1 MKRKVVV
8 FLIAF
13 LLFAFILSL
22 LIGSVRIPPA
32 EILSVLLGSSE
43 NENYRKMIIEVRI
56 PRILMGILVGASLSV
71 SGTIVQ
77 AIFRNPM
84 ADPYIL
90 GVSSGAAAGAVIG
103 MALFPSLLS
112 ISLFAFLGGLLAVF
126 TVYEIAKTNGR
137 VPVDTLLLS
146 GIAIGS
152 FLSALTSLLMYLTGN
167 YHNAISW
174 LLGSL
179 RNPSWNDVAVM
190 FFFTLLCSSLAY
202 SLSRELNVMLLGEE
216 TAVYVGV
223 DPERLKKS
231 SMVLVA
237 LMTSVAV
244 SFTGIIGFVGLVVP
258 HMMRRLVGPDHRVL
272 IPSSLLF
279 GATLMVLSDLLARN
293 LIEAEIPIGV
303 ITAMFG
309 APFFIYL
316 IKRRSF

>member
-1 MKRKVVV
+1 MRRGIIP
-8 FLIAF
+8 FLIAL
-13 LLFAFILSL
+13 LLFAILLSL
-22 LIGSVRIPPA
+22 LIGSVRVPPA
-32 EILSVLLGSSE
+32 EILSTILGFSE
-43 NENYRKMIIEVRI
+43 DESYRKMILDVRI
-56 PRILMGILVGASLSV
+56 PRILMGVLVGASLSV
-71 SGTIVQ
+71 SGAVVQ

-90 GVSSGAAAGAVIG
+90 GISSGAAAGAVIG
-103 MALFPSLLS
+103 LAIFPSLLS

-126 TVYEIAKTNGR
+126 TVYEIAKTDGR

-146 GIAIGS
+146 GIAVGS
-152 FLSALTSLLMYLTGN
+152 FLSAVTSLLMYLTGN

-179 RNPSWNDVAVM
+179 RNPSWDDVTVM
-190 FFFTLLCSSLAY
+190 FSFTFICSLIAY
-202 SLSRELNVMLLGEE
+202 SLSRELNAMLLGEE
-216 TAVYVGV
+216 TAVYIGI
-223 DPERLKKS
+223 DPEKLKRV
-231 SMVLVA
+231 SMLLVA

-244 SFTGIIGFVGLVVP
+244 SFTGIIGFIGLVVP
-258 HMMRRLVGPDHRVL
+258 HMMRRVVGPDHRVL
-272 IPSSLLF
+272 IPSSFLF
-279 GATLMVLSDLLARN
+279 GSALMVFSDLLARN